1 MNGRGYKI
9 PWFCVY
15 VSFVQI
21 GNVLRHKLQKS
32 KEYFMKIERVDE
44 NTVKCFLSND
54 ELQEMEITYK
64 DFVTRSEKAKELV
77 DRIIEQA
84 AEEVGYKPPQ
94 FAFDMQIMVLP
105 EKGMVLT
112 FSEKTP
118 DEVKNN
124 PSLMKYLEE
133 MKKILDG
140 NPSLNSSV
148 AKAGEPQPVPNI
160 PVSVVFCFSSMIKL
174 AAYARILPANLRI
187 RTRLYKYNGYY
198 YLFMNKGSA
207 SYERYSRACI
217 HAMEYGGI
225 FSAREESVDLLEEHG
240 QIIIPEKV
248 IQKLSKI

>member
-1 MNGRGYKI
+1 
-9 PWFCVY
+9 
-15 VSFVQI
+15 
-21 GNVLRHKLQKS
+21 
-32 KEYFMKIERVDE
+32 MKIERVDE

-64 DFVTRSEKAKELV
+64 DFVTRTEKAKELV

-94 FAFDMQIMVLP
+94 LAFDMQIMVLP

-112 FSEKTP
+112 FSEKMP
-118 DEVKNN
+118 EEVKNN

-140 NPSLNSSV
+140 HPVEN
-148 AKAGEPQPVPNI
+148 KEGEPQQTPQI
-160 PVSVVFCFSSMIKL
+160 PETVVFCFSSMLKL

-187 RTRLYKYNGYY
+187 KTKLYKYNGYY
-198 YLFMNKGSA
+198 YLYMNKGAA

-217 HAMEYGGI
+217 HAMEYGAI

-240 QIIIPEKV
+240 QVIIPEKV
-248 IQKLSKI
+248 IQQLSKI

>member
-1 MNGRGYKI
+1 M
-9 PWFCVY
+9 
-15 VSFVQI
+15 
-21 GNVLRHKLQKS
+21 QKN
-32 KEYFMKIERVDE
+32 KECFMKIERVDE

-94 FAFDMQIMVLP
+94 LAFDMQIMVLP

-124 PSLMKYLEE
+124 PTLMKYLEE

-140 NPSLNSSV
+140 NLSI
-148 AKAGEPQPVPNI
+148 AKGGEPQPSPQI
-160 PVSVVFCFSSMIKL
+160 PETVIFCFGSMLKL
-174 AAYARILPANLRI
+174 AAYTRVLPANLRI
-187 RTRLYKYNGYY
+187 KTRLYKYSGYY
-198 YLFMNKGSA
+198 YLYMNKGAA

-240 QIIIPEKV
+240 QVIIPEKV